1 MFDRLV
7 SFTDSNLT
15 IGDVTSNLNILDYD
29 TYFNLSSFIK
39 NKDIPGILT
48 KYNDIFSQGFDDVN
62 FLNEEEFIKKQI
74 KELQRLLEET
84 IAIEDYE
91 NASEIQKNIS
101 QLKGKL
107 D

>member
-1 MFDRLV
+1 MKQIKMTDEQMNKLVDLV
-7 SFTDSNLT
+7 SGKVFNKLKEKLKQLDDEFNNNVSDLFIQNDTDA
-15 IGDVTSNLNILDYD
+15 I
-29 TYFNLSSFIK
+29 
-39 NKDIPGILT
+39 
-48 KYNDIFSQGFDDVN
+48 N

-74 KELQRLLEET
+74 KELERLLEET

-91 NASEIQKNIS
+91 NASEIQKKIS

>member
-1 MFDRLV
+1 MKQIKMTDEQMNKLV
-7 SFTDSNLT
+7 DLVAGKVFNKLKEK
-15 IGDVTSNLNILDYD
+15 LKQLDDEFNNNVSDLFIQND
-29 TYFNLSSFIK
+29 T
-39 NKDIPGILT
+39 
-48 KYNDIFSQGFDDVN
+48 DDVN

-84 IAIEDYE
+84 IAVEDYE

>member
-1 MFDRLV
+1 MKQIKMTDEQMNKLV
-7 SFTDSNLT
+7 DLVAGKVFNKLKEK
-15 IGDVTSNLNILDYD
+15 LKQLDDEFNNNVSDLFIQND
-29 TYFNLSSFIK
+29 T
-39 NKDIPGILT
+39 
-48 KYNDIFSQGFDDVN
+48 DDVN

-101 QLKGKL
+101 QLKRKL

>member
-1 MFDRLV
+1 ME
-7 SFTDSNLT
+7 
-15 IGDVTSNLNILDYD
+15 
-29 TYFNLSSFIK
+29 
-39 NKDIPGILT
+39 
-48 KYNDIFSQGFDDVN
+48 
-62 FLNEEEFIKKQI
+62 FLNEEEFIKNQI
-74 KELQRLLEET
+74 KELERQLEET

>member
-1 MFDRLV
+1 MKQIKMTDEQMNKLV
-7 SFTDSNLT
+7 DLVAGKVFNKLKEK
-15 IGDVTSNLNILDYD
+15 LKQLDDEFNNNVSDLFIQND
-29 TYFNLSSFIK
+29 T
-39 NKDIPGILT
+39 
-48 KYNDIFSQGFDDVN
+48 DDVN

>member
-1 MFDRLV
+1 MKQIKMTDEQMNKLV
-7 SFTDSNLT
+7 DLVAGKVFNKLKEKLKQLDDEFNNNVSDLFIQNDTDA
-15 IGDVTSNLNILDYD
+15 I
-29 TYFNLSSFIK
+29 
-39 NKDIPGILT
+39 
-48 KYNDIFSQGFDDVN
+48 N

-84 IAIEDYE
+84 IAVEDYE
-91 NASEIQKNIS
+91 NASEIQKKIS

>member
-1 MFDRLV
+1 MKQIKMTDEQMNKLV
-7 SFTDSNLT
+7 DLVAGKVFNKLKEKLKQLDDEFNNNVSDLFIQNDTDA
-15 IGDVTSNLNILDYD
+15 I
-29 TYFNLSSFIK
+29 
-39 NKDIPGILT
+39 
-48 KYNDIFSQGFDDVN
+48 N

-74 KELQRLLEET
+74 KELERLLEET

-91 NASEIQKNIS
+91 NASEIQKKIS

>member
-1 MFDRLV
+1 MKQIKMTDEQMNKLVDLV
-7 SFTDSNLT
+7 SGKVFNKLKEKLKQLDDEFNNNVSDLFIQNDTDA
-15 IGDVTSNLNILDYD
+15 I
-29 TYFNLSSFIK
+29 
-39 NKDIPGILT
+39 
-48 KYNDIFSQGFDDVN
+48 N

-84 IAIEDYE
+84 IAVEYYE